1 LESPLKLVF
10 VIHNLETGG
19 AEKVFTSLALHFAS
33 HSNLT
38 VLLFEDTGHYKTQLQ
53 ASGNIR
59 MVYLSD
65 CKGHVQ
71 RLLALRKFFRK
82 ERPDRVLSFLEY
94 PGLLVSFAL
103 RGTHIPHV
111 SSERTNYATYFG
123 ESIADKAKKYL
134 LASVFKRAEAVV
146 AVSQEIRNHILHYY
160 GVPSEKV
167 QVISNG
173 IRFDLLD
180 SLASEALPDTGVSI
194 DKHTLLAVGRLV
206 EDKNYP
212 LLLRAFARLKPE
224 FPELK
229 LCILGEGTQ
238 RPVLQALAEALH
250 IQEVVSM
257 PGFVPNPAPWM
268 KQANMF
274 VLSSRLEG
282 MPNALIEAM
291 YLNGHVISTDCPSGP
306 AEIIDHNVN
315 GILVPADDEVSLADA
330 MRRMYID
337 ASFRALCYQNSRKKI
352 LQFDFNTCI
361 QKWEQVILKPKV
373 S

>member
-1 LESPLKLVF
+1 MF

-33 HSNLT
+33 ISHLT
-38 VLLFEDTGHYKTQLQ
+38 VLLFEDTGHYKAQLQ
-53 ASGNIR
+53 ACSNIR
-59 MVYLSD
+59 MVYLSEY
-65 CKGHVQ
+65 KGHVS
-71 RLLALRKFFRK
+71 RLLALRRFFRK
-82 ERPDRVLSFLEY
+82 EKPDRVLSFLEY
-94 PGLLVSFAL
+94 PGIMVSFAL

-123 ESIADKAKKYL
+123 ASLSDRVKKYL
-134 LASVFKRAEAVV
+134 LASVFQRAEAVV
-146 AVSQEIRNHILHYY
+146 AVSGEIRNHIVAYY
-160 GVPSEKV
+160 GIHQDKV

-180 SLASEALPDTGVSI
+180 ALSSEALPDTGASV

-206 EDKNYP
+206 DDKNYP
-212 LLLRAFARLKPE
+212 LLLKAFARIKPE

-250 IQEVVSM
+250 IQDVLSM

-306 AEIIDHNVN
+306 SEIIDHNVN
-315 GILVPADDEVSLADA
+315 GILVPSDDEASLAEA
-330 MRRMYID
+330 IRRMYAD
-337 ASFRALCYQNSRKKI
+337 TAFRALCYQNSREKI
-352 LQFDFNTCI
+352 LHFDFRICI
-361 QKWEQVILKPKV
+361 QKWENVILKPKV